1 MIRWLIALGTCL
13 LGIIVVGAAV
23 FYWRGRVAANAT
35 AMAFQMTR
43 AALDKAEY
51 SRALLIINSRPA
63 TDKVTD
69 LRRWADF
76 ETECSVK
83 MGLLDRLESIHAFHP
98 GAVLANED
106 ACVMLARTAM
116 HLERPELAD
125 QFADAWRNKT
135 RRAHL
140 WICFDADRL
149 MLNEKPEMARNKL
162 TSVEFEGVD
171 DCGRLVR
178 LAMLAGKDDYQ
189 AAWNHL
195 ASAYQKNPRNAEVR
209 LYRGQI
215 LEQAGQTGFARLE
228 FEAAHFANTN
238 NPIFLDTLAEFY
250 RRQGNTAGALDVWAQ
265 SLSDD
270 TAGFIWTK
278 ALFWNRVTR
287 GAELPGYTVT
297 NRSTVYFHFNRYLD
311 GLSPEE
317 FWNDDRFDLLPHQAF
332 ISTRQQEAWWLQI
345 LELLREGRERGA
357 LDRLI
362 DNPFG
367 DRVWSPALYTALTR
381 VLSYRAHGDLNP
393 GKWFPPDTLQA
404 STNRH
409 SFLNQLE
416 DVAKKKRVMRGL
428 YEIPEDLTALLKT
441 RESVGAV
448 LLAGGWFKAGLDLS
462 EIDTWSKDFPTWMP
476 YAVTQA
482 KRLVVG
488 EDEALEF
495 AMRQPSSAAL
505 TLLIGEMQLAIGRA
519 DSGRAAL
526 TRIAALRS
534 PIGHR
539 AATLL
544 ASLLIQTGET
554 DAARG
559 AIAAQALLNDTL
571 LGRELTARL
580 ELAERNTNAAVA
592 IYESIVTNSF
602 AAKSFLAV
610 RAFEAKDYDRARE
623 LTEQMQLE
631 QPDMMR
637 LRARLE
643 AIRRAESE

>member
-35 AMAFQMTR
+35 SMAFQMTQ

-149 MLNEKPEMARNKL
+149 ILNEKPGMARNKL
-162 TSVEFEGVD
+162 TSVEFEGAD

-178 LAMLAGKDDYQ
+178 LAMLAGRDDYQ

-215 LEQAGQTGFARLE
+215 LEQAGQKGFARLE

-311 GLSPEE
+311 GLSREE
-317 FWNDDRFDLLPHQAF
+317 FWNDGRFDLLPHQAF

-381 VLSYRAHGDLNP
+381 ILSYRAHGDLNP
-393 GKWFPPDTLQA
+393 GKWFPPDNLQA

-428 YEIPEDLTALLKT
+428 YEIPSDLEALLET
-441 RESVGAV
+441 PDGVAV
-448 LLAGGWFKAGLDLS
+448 ALLAGGWFKAGLDLLRA
-462 EIDTWSKDFPTWMP
+462 DKWSKEFPVWVP
-476 YAVTQA
+476 YAVSQA
-482 KRLVVG
+482 KRLVAG
-488 EDEALEF
+488 DEAALEF
-495 AMRQPSSAAL
+495 AVRQPESAAL
-505 TLLIGEMQLAIGRA
+505 KLLIGEMQIALGRTEEGRGTLTGIAA
-519 DSGRAAL
+519 DRSPLGRRAAL
-526 TRIAALRS
+526 
-534 PIGHR
+534 
-539 AATLL
+539 LL
-544 ASLLIQTGET
+544 VNLLIDTGET
-554 DAARG
+554 DAARE
-559 AIAAQALLNDTL
+559 ALAAQSLLNGST
-571 LGRELTARL
+571 LGRELDARVA
-580 ELAERNTNAAVA
+580 LAEENTNAAVA
-592 IYESIVTNSF
+592 IYETIVTNSF

-610 RAFEAKDYDRARE
+610 RAFEAKDYDRARK
-623 LTEQMQLE
+623 LTEQMQVE
-631 QPDMMR
+631 RPDMMR
-637 LRARLE
+637 LRARIE
-643 AIRRAESE
+643 AIRRAVAK